1 MGLFDGGCVGGLG
14 DGEDFVVALGLV
26 HGSWLWKVVELGE
39 G

>member
-26 HGSWLWKVVELGE
+26 HGSCVVLLWYS
-39 G
+39 